1 MWHSQGIKKE
11 KEMVKK
17 IYPIKWDK
25 ETGQWLLQY
34 VTVAGGVQNVL
45 SPAKVALENYLAE
58 LKEFRQNT
66 TKRSH

>member
-1 MWHSQGIKKE
+1 
-11 KEMVKK
+11 MVQK

-25 ETGQWLLQY
+25 KTGQWLLQY
-34 VTVAGGVQNVL
+34 VTMAGGVQNVL

-58 LKEFRQNT
+58 LKEFRQNA